1 MTLRA
6 ITTVVA
12 ALVTATLL
20 ATCGEDGIKP
30 EPTKPKTVTISPASV
45 SLQSLDDTVQL
56 TATVKNQ
63 HGQTMSDVAT
73 TWTSSDPATATVD
86 AAGLVTAVANGTADV
101 TATAGSVSGVA
112 KMTVAQVPAEISVD
126 PDSLVFTQIGDTAR
140 VAAAFADANGHAVAD
155 AEVEWTSGDPSVA
168 TVDDWGLV
176 TAVANGPTIVTAT
189 AGSASGSA
197 KVTVGWPDSV
207 AITIRDDTIGTG
219 ETVRLAA
226 TAFDE
231 DGLSMG
237 DSKFLWTSSDTSVAR
252 VDGSGLVTGRADGRA
267 IVTAALGPARGTA
280 EIRVWSSD
288 RFALVALYNATDG
301 PNWRNSDNW
310 LTDAPVER
318 WQGVSAD
325 ESGRVVRLS
334 LPYRGL
340 SGALPSEL
348 GDLVR
353 LEELNLAE
361 NNLTGAIPAEIGNLS
376 NLRIL
381 HLWQNHLT
389 DSIPSELGRLIR
401 LTELVLSTNDLTGPI
416 PPELGNL
423 RYLRELYL
431 NSNELTGEIPP
442 ELGRLGVLQTLYLYN
457 NDLTGTIP
465 PELGRLDSLEWM
477 DLGYNRL
484 TGEIPPE
491 LGDLPSLIFLFLN
504 SNELTGAIPP
514 ELGDLR
520 VLQRLYLDY
529 NELTGEIPPELGD
542 MPWLIYLNLND
553 NELTG
558 EIPPE
563 LGDLPGLAILY
574 LNDNELTGAIPPE
587 LGGLSRLGR
596 LMLGGN
602 RLSGGIPPELG
613 DLGTLERFVV
623 DRNELT
629 GPVPPELGNLEAL
642 EILALSENP
651 LSGPLPLSMTGLTAL
666 SSLWFHDTKL
676 CVQENADFKSWLAG
690 LDSVTTSGLTC
701 DSEDR
706 APRIVGAMA
715 GQGPLEGMTTD
726 PGGFSLLF
734 DARIRLPVRVNGV
747 TVYERGGGAGR
758 GAFDLLGQTE
768 ALRVPYGGGGRDVGM
783 MPGPIIRGT
792 LAAVAR
798 RR

>member
-1 MTLRA
+1 MTHRTT
-6 ITTVVA
+6 ITLGA
-12 ALVTATLL
+12 ALAAATLL
-20 ATCGEDGIKP
+20 AACGDDGIKP
-30 EPTKPKTVTISPASV
+30 EPTKPTTVTVSPAAV
-45 SLQSLDDTVQL
+45 SLQSLEDTVQL

-63 HGQTMSDVAT
+63 HGQIMSDVAT

-86 AAGLVTAVANGTADV
+86 ASGLVTAVANGTADV

-126 PDSLVFTQIGDTAR
+126 PDSLVFTEIGDTAR
-140 VAAAFADANGHAVAD
+140 VAVAFVDANGHAVAD

-176 TAVANGPTIVTAT
+176 TAVANGPTVVSAT

-207 AITIRDDTIGTG
+207 AITIRGDTIGTG
-219 ETVRLAA
+219 ERVRLSAN
-226 TAFDE
+226 AFDE

-237 DSKFLWTSSDTSVAR
+237 PSKFLWTSSDTSVAR

-280 EIRVWSSD
+280 EIRVWSAD

-301 PNWRNSDNW
+301 PNWRHSNNW

-325 ESGRVVRLS
+325 ESGRVVRLF

-361 NNLTGAIPAEIGNLS
+361 NNLTGAIPAELGNLS
-376 NLRIL
+376 ELRIL
-381 HLWQNHLT
+381 HLHRNHLT

-401 LTELVLSTNDLTGPI
+401 LTELSLGVNDLTGPI

-423 RYLRELYL
+423 RYVRELD
-431 NSNELTGEIPP
+431 
-442 ELGRLGVLQTLYLYN
+442 LY
-457 NDLTGTIP
+457 
-465 PELGRLDSLEWM
+465 
-477 DLGYNRL
+477 
-484 TGEIPPE
+484 
-491 LGDLPSLIFLFLN
+491 

-514 ELGDLR
+514 ELG
-520 VLQRLYLDY
+520 RLDSLERMHLA
-529 NELTGEIPPELGD
+529 NNRLTGA
-542 MPWLIYLNLND
+542 
-553 NELTG
+553 
-558 EIPPE
+558 IPPE
-563 LGDLPGLAILY
+563 LGDLPRLIFMY
-574 LNDNELTGAIPPE
+574 LNRNELTGAIPPE

-613 DLGTLERFVV
+613 GLGSLEWLFV
-623 DRNELT
+623 DGNELT
-629 GPVPPELGNLEAL
+629 GPVPSELGNLEAL

-676 CVQENADFKSWLAG
+676 CVQENAEFESWLAG
-690 LDSVTTSGLTC
+690 VDSVTTSGLTC
-701 DSEDR
+701 GSGDR
-706 APRIVGAMA
+706 APRILGAMA
-715 GQGPLEGMTTD
+715 GQGPLGGMATD
-726 PGGFSLLF
+726 PGGFSLLL
-734 DARIRLPVRVNGV
+734 DARFRLPVRVNDL
-747 TVYERGGGAGR
+747 TVYEHGVGAGHR
-758 GAFDLLGQTE
+758 AFDLLGQTE
-768 ALRVPYGGGGRDVGM
+768 ALRVPYGGGGRHTGM
-783 MPGPIIRGT
+783 MPGLIVRGT
-792 LAAVAR
+792 PALVAR

>member
-1 MTLRA
+1 MKRRTT
-6 ITTVVA
+6 ITIGA
-12 ALVTATLL
+12 AFMAATLL
-20 ATCGEDGIKP
+20 PACGDDGINP
-30 EPTKPKTVTISPASV
+30 EPTKPTTVTVSPASV
-45 SLQSLDDTVQL
+45 SLQSLEDTVQL

-86 AAGLVTAVANGTADV
+86 ASGLVTAVANGTADV
-101 TATAGSVSGVA
+101 TATAGSVSGIA

-140 VAAAFADANGHAVAD
+140 VGVAFVDANGHAVAD

-176 TAVANGPTIVTAT
+176 TAVANGPTVVSAT

-207 AITIRDDTIGTG
+207 AITIRGDTIGTG
-219 ETVRLAA
+219 ERVRLSAN
-226 TAFDE
+226 AFDE

-237 DSKFLWTSSDTSVAR
+237 PSKFLWTSSDTSVAR

-267 IVTAALGPARGTA
+267 IVTAALGRARGTA
-280 EIRVWSSD
+280 EIRVWSAD

-301 PNWRNSDNW
+301 PNWRHSNNW

-325 ESGRVVRLS
+325 ESGRVVRLF

-361 NNLTGAIPAEIGNLS
+361 NNLTGAIPAELGNLS
-376 NLRIL
+376 ELRIL
-381 HLWQNHLT
+381 HLHRNHLT
-389 DSIPSELGRLIR
+389 DSIPSELGKLIH
-401 LTELVLSTNDLTGPI
+401 LTELSLGVNDLTGPI

-423 RYLRELYL
+423 RYVRELYL
-431 NSNELTGEIPP
+431 YSNELTGA
-442 ELGRLGVLQTLYLYN
+442 
-457 NDLTGTIP
+457 IP

-477 DLGYNRL
+477 DLGNNRL
-484 TGEIPPE
+484 TGAIPPE
-491 LGDLPSLIFLFLN
+491 LGDLPRLIFMYLN
-504 SNELTGAIPP
+504 RNELTGAIPP
-514 ELGDLR
+514 ELGDLG
-520 VLQRLYLDY
+520 VVQRLYLG
-529 NELTGEIPPELGD
+529 NNRLTGAIPPELGD
-542 MPWLIYLNLND
+542 MPWLIILDLYN

-558 EIPPE
+558 AIPPELGGLPRLGGLYLSGNELTGAIPPE
-563 LGDLPGLAILY
+563 LGDLPRLGWLY

-587 LGGLSRLGR
+587 LGLGRLSR

-613 DLGTLERFVV
+613 GLGRLEWLFV
-623 DRNELT
+623 DGNELT
-629 GPVPPELGNLEAL
+629 GPVPSELGNLEAL

-676 CVQENADFKSWLAG
+676 CVQENAEFESWLAG
-690 LDSVTTSGLTC
+690 VDSVTTSGLTC
-701 DSEDR
+701 GSGDR
-706 APRIVGAMA
+706 GPRILGAMA
-715 GQGPLEGMTTD
+715 GQGPLEGMATD
-726 PGGFSLLF
+726 PGGLSLMF
-734 DARIRLPVRVNGV
+734 GTRFRLPVRVNDV
-747 TVYERGGGAGR
+747 TVYERGVGAGNS
-758 GAFDLLGQTE
+758 AFDLLGQTE

-783 MPGPIIRGT
+783 MPGPIVRGT
-792 LAAVAR
+792 PAAVAR